1 MSERVKCPYCTR
13 VFDRHDGD
21 VRTIEAES
29 FMYDHVTDRHQDMIP
44 EPVPVTTNGGVTADD

>member
-1 MSERVKCPYCTR
+1 MSERVKCPYCSRT
-13 VFDRHDGD
+13 FQRHEGD

-44 EPVPVTTNGGVTADD
+44 EPVPVTRDSGVVADD